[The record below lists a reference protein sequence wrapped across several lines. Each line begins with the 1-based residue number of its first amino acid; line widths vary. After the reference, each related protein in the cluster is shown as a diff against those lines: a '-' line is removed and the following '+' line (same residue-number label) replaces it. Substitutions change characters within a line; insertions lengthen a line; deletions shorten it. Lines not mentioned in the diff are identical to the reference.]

1 MAITILDG
9 GMGGEISARVAG
21 AGHGLWSAKALLDA
35 PEVVVDIHREY
46 IEAGARMVITNTYST
61 IPHYLGKE
69 GLEDQFEKLT
79 GLGGELARRAVTES
93 GEDVLVAGSLPPLN
107 ESYRADLVPP
117 SHEAIPL
124 YEKLV
129 QALLPYVDFFI
140 CETMSTGQEA
150 VNAASA
156 ALEYGKGRP
165 VYVAWTLA
173 ETPGSG
179 LRSGESIAA
188 AYEQLAHLNISGLL
202 FNCTSPEATLVA
214 LRELR
219 AITDLP
225 IGGYANRMN
234 SVDADWTLDNEIIT
248 GRREDLDTQKFVAV
262 CMQFAEAGATI
273 IGGCC
278 GINPSDIEALSNAFV
293 STD

>member
-1 MAITILDG
+1 
-9 GMGGEISARVAG
+9 MGGEISARVAG

-35 PEVVVDIHREY
+35 PGVVVDIHREY
-46 IEAGARMVITNTYST
+46 IDAGAHMVITNTYST

-69 GLEDQFEKLT
+69 GLEDQFEALT
-79 GLGGELARRAVTES
+79 RLGGELARRAVTES
-93 GEDVLVAGSLPPLN
+93 GKDVLVAGSLPPLN
-107 ESYRADLVPP
+107 ESYRADLVPT
-117 SHEAIPL
+117 SGEALPV

-129 QALLPYVDFFI
+129 KALLPYVDVFI
-140 CETMSTGQEA
+140 CESMSTGQEA

-156 ALEYGKGRP
+156 ALEFGKGRP

-179 LRSGESIAA
+179 LRSGESIAV
-188 AYEQLAHLNISGLL
+188 AHNLVAPLDVAGFL
-202 FNCTSPEATLVA
+202 FNCTSPEAILAA
-214 LRELR
+214 LGELR

-234 SVDADWTLDNEIIT
+234 TVDSEWTLDNEIVT
-248 GRREDLDTQKFVAV
+248 GRREDLDTKRFVAI
-262 CMQFAEAGATI
+262 CLEFAEAGATI

-278 GINPSDIEALSNAFV
+278 GINPLDIEALSTALV
-293 STD
+293 SAD